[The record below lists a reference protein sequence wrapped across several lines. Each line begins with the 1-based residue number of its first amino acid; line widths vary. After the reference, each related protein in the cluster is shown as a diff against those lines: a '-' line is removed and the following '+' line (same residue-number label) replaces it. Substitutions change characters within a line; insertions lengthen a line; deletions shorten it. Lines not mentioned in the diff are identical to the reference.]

1 MLHYDILDNKAAVQG
16 PALDLEIE
24 GRSLFIFGP
33 ENKIRI
39 FANILYSHRYFER
52 FILILILIS
61 TVTLAFDSPMVD
73 PLGTQT
79 TVLGYIDSIMS
90 SFFYCECIIK
100 IIALGFVMCG
110 KKSYIRDTWNILD
123 FTIVM
128 SALISM
134 IANDD
139 SLKAIKS
146 LRVLRVLRPLRLL
159 NKNRGLKLAITSLFN
174 SLPAIVNL
182 LLIMFFFVFLIGIL
196 SMTLFAGTMFYCLTD

>member
-1 MLHYDILDNKAAVQG
+1 M
-16 PALDLEIE
+16 
-24 GRSLFIFGP
+24 
-33 ENKIRI
+33 
-39 FANILYSHRYFER
+39 
-52 FILILILIS
+52 IS

-73 PLGTQT
+73 PNSTQT

-100 IIALGFVMCG
+100 IIALGFAMCG
-110 KKSYIRDTWNILD
+110 KQSYIRDTWNILD

-174 SLPAIVNL
+174 SLPAIMNL
-182 LLIMFFFVFLIGIL
+182 LLIMFFFVFLLGIL
-196 SMTLFAGTMFYCLTD
+196 SMTLFAGGMYYCVVD

>member
-1 MLHYDILDNKAAVQG
+1 M
-16 PALDLEIE
+16 
-24 GRSLFIFGP
+24 
-33 ENKIRI
+33 
-39 FANILYSHRYFER
+39 
-52 FILILILIS
+52 IS

-73 PLGTQT
+73 PFGTQT

-110 KKSYIRDTWNILD
+110 KTSYIRDTWNILD

-182 LLIMFFFVFLIGIL
+182 LLIMFFFVFLLGIL
-196 SMTLFAGTMFYCLTD
+196 SMTLFAGTMFFCLTDHMPIGYR

>member
-1 MLHYDILDNKAAVQG
+1 
-16 PALDLEIE
+16 
-24 GRSLFIFGP
+24 
-33 ENKIRI
+33 
-39 FANILYSHRYFER
+39 
-52 FILILILIS
+52 
-61 TVTLAFDSPMVD
+61 MVD
-73 PLGTQT
+73 PNSTQT

-100 IIALGFVMCG
+100 IIALGFAMCG
-110 KKSYIRDTWNILD
+110 KQSYIRDTWNILD

-174 SLPAIVNL
+174 SLPAIMNL
-182 LLIMFFFVFLIGIL
+182 LLIMFFFVFLLGIL
-196 SMTLFAGTMFYCLTD
+196 SMTLFAGGMYYCVVD

>member
-1 MLHYDILDNKAAVQG
+1 M
-16 PALDLEIE
+16 
-24 GRSLFIFGP
+24 
-33 ENKIRI
+33 
-39 FANILYSHRYFER
+39 
-52 FILILILIS
+52 IS

-73 PLGTQT
+73 PNSTQT

-100 IIALGFVMCG
+100 IIALGFAMCG
-110 KKSYIRDTWNILD
+110 KQSYIRDTWNILD

-128 SALISM
+128 SALVSM

-174 SLPAIVNL
+174 SLPAIMNL
-182 LLIMFFFVFLIGIL
+182 LLIMFFFVFLLGIL
-196 SMTLFAGTMFYCLTD
+196 SMTLFAGSMYYCVID

>member
-1 MLHYDILDNKAAVQG
+1 MGPVGDIDIQ
-16 PALDLEIE
+16 

-39 FANILYSHRYFER
+39 FANILFSHRYFDR
-52 FILILILIS
+52 FILALIMIS

-73 PLGTQT
+73 PFGTQT
-79 TVLGYIDSIMS
+79 TVLGYIDTIMS

-110 KKSYIRDTWNILD
+110 KTSYIRDTWNILD

-182 LLIMFFFVFLIGIL
+182 LLIMFFFVFLLGIL
-196 SMTLFAGTMFYCLTD
+196 SMTLFAGTMFFCLTDHMPIGYR

>member
-1 MLHYDILDNKAAVQG
+1 M
-16 PALDLEIE
+16 
-24 GRSLFIFGP
+24 
-33 ENKIRI
+33 
-39 FANILYSHRYFER
+39 
-52 FILILILIS
+52 IS

-73 PLGTQT
+73 PNSTQT

-100 IIALGFVMCG
+100 IIALGFAMCG
-110 KKSYIRDTWNILD
+110 KQSYIRDTWNILD

-182 LLIMFFFVFLIGIL
+182 LLIMFFFVFLLGIL
-196 SMTLFAGTMFYCLTD
+196 SMTLFAGGMYYCVVD